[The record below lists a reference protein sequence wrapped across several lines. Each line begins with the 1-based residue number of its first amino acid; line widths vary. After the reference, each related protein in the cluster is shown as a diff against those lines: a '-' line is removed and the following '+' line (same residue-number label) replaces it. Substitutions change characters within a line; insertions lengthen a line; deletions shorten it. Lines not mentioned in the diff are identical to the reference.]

1 MNQLVLK
8 ITNPTEG
15 APLPPVQW
23 NYDELRAGLTE
34 ALAKYDGLVYTE
46 DTVQQ
51 AKKDRATLNKVRDA
65 IDSERKRVKA
75 LYLAPYE
82 TFEAQAKEL
91 TALVTQQSSAID
103 AQIKAYDETRK
114 ERKLEY
120 ITDLYK
126 EVIGDLYDLVPL
138 SKLQSPKWLNVSV
151 SVKSIEDEMR
161 EQVARIRA
169 ALASIRGLGSK
180 YEQQMLD
187 RYLKD
192 FDLAAA
198 IAEKDRLEKQ
208 ADALERQAALQ
219 AAQAAQRKEV
229 NPEPERPVQEQAAA
243 PHEHAAEPSE
253 PEYVIDFRV
262 WASSS
267 QLNKLKQYLVSNG
280 IKYGRVPE
288 SR

>member
-1 MNQLVLK
+1 MKLEILSPEQGQTLQ
-8 ITNPTEG
+8 
-15 APLPPVQW
+15 PVQW
-23 NYDELRAGLTE
+23 NFDELKVQLSA
-34 ALAKYDGLVYTE
+34 ALESYKGVVYTDE
-46 DTVQQ
+46 NIST
-51 AKKDRATLNKVRDA
+51 AKKDRANLRKFKDA
-65 IDSERKRVKA
+65 IETRRKEIKA
-75 LYLAPYE
+75 YYLEPYE
-82 TFEAQAKEL
+82 KFNEQVKVL
-91 TALVTQQSSAID
+91 TGMIDEQDASID

-120 ITDLYK
+120 INDLYK
-126 EVIGDLYDLVPL
+126 EIVGDLYDLVPL
-138 SKLQSPKWLNVSV
+138 AKLQSPKWLNVSV

-169 ALASIRGLGSK
+169 ALASIRGLNSK

-187 RYLKD
+187 KYLQG

-219 AAQAAQRKEV
+219 AAQAAQRKAV
-229 NPEPERPVQEQAAA
+229 ASEPVQPVQEQAAA
-243 PHEHAAEPSE
+243 PQESVPE
-253 PEYVIDFRV
+253 PEYVVDFRV
-262 WASSS
+262 WGTSA
-267 QLNKLKQYLVSNG
+267 QLAGLKQYLVSNG